1 MVEIIELLKT
11 LVKDK
16 AQAAEQQNN
25 AVQLEHR
32 REDPAYPHGFT
43 PLYTQAQLM
52 PQMGGFPY
60 GYAPPSTQTNEVGQ
74 NSRAHTTDPITI
86 PDFDEPKE

>member
-16 AQAAEQQNN
+16 AQAADQQNN
-25 AVQLEHR
+25 TVQLEHR

-43 PLYTQAQLM
+43 PPYTQAQLM

-60 GYAPPSTQTNEVGQ
+60 GYAPPRHKHTKWGRTLGQTRLTQ
-74 NSRAHTTDPITI
+74 
-86 PDFDEPKE
+86 